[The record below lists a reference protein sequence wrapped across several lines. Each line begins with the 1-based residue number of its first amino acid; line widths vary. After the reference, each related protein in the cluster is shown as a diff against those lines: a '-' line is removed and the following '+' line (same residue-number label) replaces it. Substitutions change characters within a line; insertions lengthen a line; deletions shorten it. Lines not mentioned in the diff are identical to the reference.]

1 MTFAHLPRPLPF
13 DAGCTTLARHGPRAV
28 GGRHWG
34 TGTRATWATWAT
46 RAVWVACWAMGCGL
60 ASAQGTSGA
69 AAPAETATPASPAT
83 APASAPALRAEI
95 GKPLQAAQEAVKA
108 GNYKDALARLA
119 EAEAMAGITPYE
131 AYIIVR
137 LKAPALF
144 GAGDLPA
151 ATTLFESVLAS
162 PQLPAAERPAMAE
175 TTVKLLVQ
183 QKEFARAAAQL
194 KTYLAAGGTSAEMRR
209 LYPQVLS
216 VLGDHAGVLRELGPQ
231 MAADEAANRPTPEA
245 TLRLLAASQSA
256 SKDMPAYTATLEKLA
271 ASTGKPDYWGE
282 LIARMARRDGFADER
297 LRLDVYRLRRAVG
310 VALDSGELGDM
321 AFRASQ
327 AGLPAEA
334 QALLD
339 EGFAAGLLGQAQD
352 ANAAADK
359 KLRETASKAAA
370 ADRAG
375 LAEGEAA
382 ALKARD
388 GNAAISLGLAVSATG
403 AHERALALMTQ
414 GQAKG
419 GLRRPDEAL
428 LHLGMVQWRA
438 GKTDDALRSF
448 SAIQGG
454 DGTAD
459 LARLWR
465 VYLAGPARK

>member
-1 MTFAHLPRPLPF
+1 M
-13 DAGCTTLARHGPRAV
+13 
-28 GGRHWG
+28 
-34 TGTRATWATWAT
+34 
-46 RAVWVACWAMGCGL
+46 
-60 ASAQGTSGA
+60 
-69 AAPAETATPASPAT
+69 
-83 APASAPALRAEI
+83 
-95 GKPLQAAQEAVKA
+95 
-108 GNYKDALARLA
+108 
-119 EAEAMAGITPYE
+119 
-131 AYIIVR
+131 
-137 LKAPALF
+137 
-144 GAGDLPA
+144 
-151 ATTLFESVLAS
+151 
-162 PQLPAAERPAMAE
+162 
-175 TTVKLLVQ
+175 
-183 QKEFARAAAQL
+183 
-194 KTYLAAGGTSAEMRR
+194 
-209 LYPQVLS
+209 
-216 VLGDHAGVLRELGPQ
+216 
-231 MAADEAANRPTPEA
+231 
-245 TLRLLAASQSA
+245 
-256 SKDMPAYTATLEKLA
+256 
-271 ASTGKPDYWGE
+271 
-282 LIARMARRDGFADER
+282 
-297 LRLDVYRLRRAVG
+297 
-310 VALDSGELGDM
+310 
-321 AFRASQ
+321 
-327 AGLPAEA
+327 PAEA